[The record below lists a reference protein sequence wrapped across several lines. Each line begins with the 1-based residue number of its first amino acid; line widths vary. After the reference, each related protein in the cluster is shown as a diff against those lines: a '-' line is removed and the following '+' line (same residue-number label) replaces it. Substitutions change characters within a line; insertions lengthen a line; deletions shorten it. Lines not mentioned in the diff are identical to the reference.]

1 MSNLD
6 VAVSSFW
13 QLARHWKQGDKAK
26 LELSCEGGSLQMQ
39 LSAVLGHPDRPHFP
53 HPPPPPPHHA
63 PSPPLAPVKKK
74 SPSQLRRQERRKCEA
89 EAKADKAASVE
100 ELIPKDVEKREQTI
114 EETIDLSFKCDQC
127 EYTNATE
134 KGLSQHK
141 RMKHRIS
148 QVDGMDDSI
157 EEVAEKAHIGLLE
170 EDSESIKSVSV
181 KYKISV
187 KEKKSVQEVE
197 HDLDRDTWKNIDF
210 SSFDVK
216 EEMGNFSVEVDCVR
230 REYPKDFNVA
240 WAVSLLTSLPW
251 PPGYTVISSLP
262 PSYHRE

>member
-1 MSNLD
+1 MKITTSWRRLKTSQMLPWSVMTTNNSRPTKMSNLD

-13 QLARHWKQGDKAK
+13 Q
-26 LELSCEGGSLQMQ
+26 
-39 LSAVLGHPDRPHFP
+39 P
-53 HPPPPPPHHA
+53 
-63 PSPPLAPVKKK
+63 
-74 SPSQLRRQERRKCEA
+74 
-89 EAKADKAASVE
+89 
-100 ELIPKDVEKREQTI
+100 
-114 EETIDLSFKCDQC
+114 
-127 EYTNATE
+127 
-134 KGLSQHK
+134 
-141 RMKHRIS
+141 RIL

-157 EEVAEKAHIGLLE
+157 KEVAEKAHIGLLE

-197 HDLDRDTWKNIDF
+197 HDLGRDTWDTWPDF
-210 SSFDVK
+210 SSFEVK